1 MLTYLIELPNKSV
14 LPYRF
19 SSLELASDY
28 ARSQQWILARGYDL
42 VALAAGREGVIFN
55 LSQVPDYE
63 ALAEIRLKQ
72 YRGGSDD

>member
-19 SSLELASDY
+19 SSLELASEY
-28 ARSQQWILARGYDL
+28 AKTQDWILAKGYDL
-42 VALAAGREGVIFN
+42 VSLAAGREGVIFD

-63 ALAEIRLKQ
+63 ALAEIRLQQ
-72 YRGGSDD
+72 YRGGE